1 VAVLGPLAGPRQIAA
16 SPTCRTLNTLPGR
29 NLDSAEQKKSGVR
42 RLSAG
47 RNLRFCQAL
56 HEAAASRRRYTT
68 IAALARRL
76 GLDEREAIALA
87 TDCAAA
93 GYVQLNVKGPPYAQS
108 PESASNGQAVPR
120 NAPGRVLWQSGVRNR
135 ALSASSRTELQPS
148 SQTLT
153 IAQQGR
159 A

>member
-1 VAVLGPLAGPRQIAA
+1 MAVLGPLAGPGK
-16 SPTCRTLNTLPGR
+16 LPGR

-47 RNLRFCQAL
+47 RNRVSARLCMRPPPAGG
-56 HEAAASRRRYTT
+56 ATPT
-68 IAALARRL
+68 IAARAGRL

-108 PESASNGQAVPR
+108 PEIGDADRQGLARNGQAVPSQR
-120 NAPGRVLWQSGVRNR
+120 ARARVVARLCPKPRS
-135 ALSASSRTELQPS
+135 LSEQPH
-148 SQTLT
+148 
-153 IAQQGR
+153 
-159 A
+159 